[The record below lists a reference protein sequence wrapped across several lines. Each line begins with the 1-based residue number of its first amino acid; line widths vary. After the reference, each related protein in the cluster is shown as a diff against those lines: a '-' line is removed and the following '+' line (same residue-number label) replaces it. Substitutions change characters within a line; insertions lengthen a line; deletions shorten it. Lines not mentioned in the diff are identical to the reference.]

1 MHTNQKNK
9 RTYEKN
15 AFQVETAEDLE
26 ILLNNFNVPAGKI
39 RSLPEA
45 VAEKQFKERKLWN
58 KINIKSIN
66 KDFWYQVLVLKLMK
80 VRFHPKIHLQ
90 L

>member
-26 ILLNNFNVPAGKI
+26 TLVSDKRLGWRATPSKARRRQRRYKNRI
-39 RSLPEA
+39 
-45 VAEKQFKERKLWN
+45 
-58 KINIKSIN
+58 INEI
-66 KDFWYQVLVLKLMK
+66 
-80 VRFHPKIHLQ
+80 
-90 L
+90 